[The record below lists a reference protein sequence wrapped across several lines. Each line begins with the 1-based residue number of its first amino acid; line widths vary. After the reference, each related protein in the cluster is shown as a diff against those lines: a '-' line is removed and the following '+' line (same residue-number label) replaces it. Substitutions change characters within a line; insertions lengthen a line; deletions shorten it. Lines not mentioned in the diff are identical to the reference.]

1 MDFTE
6 EKGRRNLIHAPAW
19 KNAVNVRKKKSRHSL
34 DKVLAE
40 QPPDRIT
47 ELERRV
53 LQLERDVALLKGL
66 SGSPFFDEV
75 ATEPTRQKPGVKPR
89 LSDKELLSYRDGL
102 ILWLEPVWPWLAE
115 RLDAAQ
121 TVEQVAALLE
131 AIADDDP
138 EPRPPCQQRLLQNA
152 AALLAFLFDE
162 KYRKTE
168 LARSQVTQVLSWPWE
183 DEKPIHA
190 ANQLPTR
197 QIANAMAGVPDIAWS
212 TSRDRCAKQ
221 PSEVRVALN
230 LDLYY
235 RDKYGLP
242 ASEERIQPG
251 MRSPMPKPCR
261 PISTRP
267 GDLSSEQRND

>member
-1 MDFTE
+1 M
-6 EKGRRNLIHAPAW
+6 
-19 KNAVNVRKKKSRHSL
+19 NARKKKSRRPL
-34 DKVLAE
+34 DKVLAD

-53 LQLERDVALLKGL
+53 LQLEKDVALLKGV
-66 SGSPFFDEV
+66 SGSLFFNKV
-75 ATEPTRQKPGVKPR
+75 SSEPTTKKPGIKPR
-89 LSDKELLSYRDGL
+89 LSDEELLGHRDGL

-115 RLDAAQ
+115 RLAAAR

-138 EPRPPCQQRLLQNA
+138 EQRPRRQRRLLQSA
-152 AALLAFLFDE
+152 AALFAFLLDG
-162 KYRKTE
+162 KYRKIE
-168 LARSQVTQVLSWPWE
+168 LARSEVTVALSWPWE
-183 DEKPIHA
+183 NEKPRRA

-212 TSRDRCAKQ
+212 TSRDRCAKK

-242 ASEERIQPG
+242 ASQEPILPG
-251 MRSPMPKPCR
+251 TRSPVPKPYQT
-261 PISTRP
+261 ISTQP
-267 GDLSSEQRND
+267 SDLSAKGIEQNNS